1 MGGGD
6 RYTGIYRYIQIY
18 LYRERKRKGQR
29 KGEKEREKERERE
42 RPKRFVRKILDKS
55 AAAKYSNWMKLDK
68 NES

>member
-1 MGGGD
+1 METD
-6 RYTGIYRYIQIY
+6 TRVYIDTYRYTYTE
-18 LYRERKRKGQR
+18 RERERD
-29 KGEKEREKERERE
+29 REKGRKKEKKRERE